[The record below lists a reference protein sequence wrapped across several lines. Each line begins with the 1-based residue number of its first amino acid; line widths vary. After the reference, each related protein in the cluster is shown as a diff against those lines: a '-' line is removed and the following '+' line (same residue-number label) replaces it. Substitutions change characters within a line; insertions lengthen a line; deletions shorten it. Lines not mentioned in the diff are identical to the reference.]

1 MPFSLPRPDA
11 ESSRPE
17 LAALIGR
24 IAQADEVALAE
35 FYQSTCR
42 RVFGLIAGI
51 VGESHVAEEVTLD
64 VYAQVWQQAV
74 TFSMARGSA
83 LAWLLTIARS
93 RAIDRARKLRGG
105 HDRTSV
111 ERLAAELFAA
121 DPTPVDAAVLGER
134 GARVRAAV
142 AELPRGQREA
152 IAAAYF
158 QGLTHTE
165 IAATL
170 EVPLGTIKTRIRAG
184 LSTLASALSGLEPEL
199 R

>member
-1 MPFSLPRPDA
+1 MPFSLPRPEA
-11 ESSRPE
+11 ESLRPD
-17 LAALIGR
+17 LAVLLAR
-24 IAQADEVALAE
+24 VAQADEVALAE
-35 FYQSTCR
+35 LYQSTCR
-42 RVFGLIAGI
+42 RVFGLVAGI
-51 VGESHVAEEVTLD
+51 VREAQGAEEVTLD

-74 TFSMARGSA
+74 TFTPARGSA

-93 RAIDRARKLRGG
+93 RAIDKARTLRAGNERS
-105 HDRTSV
+105 SV

-121 DPTPVDAAVLGER
+121 DPTPADAAVLGER

-142 AELPRGQREA
+142 ADLPRGQREA

-165 IAATL
+165 IAAAL
-170 EVPLGTIKTRIRAG
+170 GVPLGTVKTRIRAG
-184 LSTLASALSGLEPEL
+184 LGTLASVLSGLEPEL